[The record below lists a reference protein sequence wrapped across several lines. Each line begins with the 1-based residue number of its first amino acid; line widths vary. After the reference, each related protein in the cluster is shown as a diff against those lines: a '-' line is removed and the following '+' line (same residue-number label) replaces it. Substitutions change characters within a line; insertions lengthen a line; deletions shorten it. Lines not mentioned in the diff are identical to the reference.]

1 MKKPNES
8 EFERERERL
17 ISWVSLHPTGL
28 VRTKHF
34 ARVADEI
41 ATSMLA
47 ATHNSVITVVLV
59 HRILDGNLRKLD
71 VLSLFD
77 VVHEHLCSPTFP
89 STVPN
94 IDAQDIASAV
104 NSGHD
109 DHFCGAFFEYY
120 WARLGKVLRMTRFVS
135 HRPSI
140 FRDHEREA
148 IERLSWLLF
157 CTRHPG
163 AERAYAWRGEKRR
176 LDLLSRWRVL
186 HRLFAKSLYNQVWL
200 GPALERATLLES
212 YPAGIRDIG
221 ALLLSEYFP
230 VFWNSFEDH
239 LLECMFYASNL
250 GWLGGGRDTDELLHA
265 MESDAPQ

>member
-1 MKKPNES
+1 MKKPNEP

-34 ARVADEI
+34 AKVADEI

-59 HRILDGNLRKLD
+59 HRILDGNLRNVD

-89 STVPN
+89 SMVPN
-94 IDAQDIASAV
+94 IDAQDIGSAV

-120 WARLGKVLRMTRFVS
+120 WARLG
-135 HRPSI
+135 P
-140 FRDHEREA
+140 E
-148 IERLSWLLF
+148 
-157 CTRHPG
+157 
-163 AERAYAWRGEKRR
+163 
-176 LDLLSRWRVL
+176 
-186 HRLFAKSLYNQVWL
+186 
-200 GPALERATLLES
+200 LERSTLLEN

-221 ALLLSEYFP
+221 ALLLREYFP
-230 VFWNSFEDH
+230 VFWNSLEDY

-250 GWLGGGRDTDELLHA
+250 GWLAGGRDTDELLHA
-265 MESDAPQ
+265 IESDAPQ